1 MARRYHMRRR
11 GGAGADHL
19 SRQLEDVVRLLSG
32 RGSIERIL
40 ERQIKRVERRLQA
53 QLETHL
59 KQSVE
64 QLFSGLLGGN
74 QGMAGSLFG
83 LLQGGALPGFADGGV
98 VDGAQILA
106 LAGEKGPEA
115 ILPLRRGAD
124 GQLGVASVPA
134 DQSAKDLPPIT
145 INLTTETGDAFDDV
159 DVDNMASVVSQA
171 LNEALDQAVA
181 SRIETFLRDGGLLNP
196 LGRR

>member
-11 GGAGADHL
+11 GGSGGDHM
-19 SRQLEDVVRLLSG
+19 SRQLDDIVRLLSG
-32 RGSIERIL
+32 RGSIERIF
-40 ERQIKRVERRLQA
+40 ERQIKRVEQRLQA

-64 QLFSGLLGGN
+64 QLFSGMLGGN
-74 QGMAGSLFG
+74 QGIAGSLFG
-83 LLQGGALPGFADGGV
+83 LLQGGSLPGFAAGGV

-134 DQSAKDLPPIT
+134 DQPKAEPPPIT
-145 INLTTETGDAFDDV
+145 INVTTDKAEALDDT
-159 DVDNMASVVSQA
+159 DIDNMASVVSQA

-181 SRIETFLRDGGLLNP
+181 ARVETYLRDGGLLNP

>member
-11 GGAGADHL
+11 GGAGRDHL

-40 ERQIKRVERRLQA
+40 ERQIKRVEQRLQA

-64 QLFSGLLGGN
+64 QLFSGFLGGN
-74 QGMAGSLFG
+74 QGMAGSLLG
-83 LLQGGALPGFADGGV
+83 LLQGGSLPGFADGGI

-106 LAGEKGPEA
+106 LAGENGPEA

-124 GQLGVASVPA
+124 GQLGVASMPL
-134 DQSAKDLPPIT
+134 DQPQTDMPPIN
-145 INLTTETGDAFDDV
+145 INLTTDRAETFDDA
-159 DVDNMASVVSQA
+159 DIDNMASVVSQA

-181 SRIETFLRDGGLLNP
+181 SRVETYLRDGGLLNP